1 MDINTNTKEFK
12 VGDYLEGVYLLDSFT
27 VRPIASGRSTIMLAN
42 LRDKTGTI
50 GCKIW
55 NYDGSLTTEDVG
67 KAVYAAGPVGE
78 YNGALQVTLDELRL
92 ATPEEEQA
100 TIDRLVPTAPDAEN
114 GLWSII
120 MAAMNDMQDPDYRKI
135 CQVMMEEKKGL
146 FRTIPAGKSV
156 HHAFVRGLLM
166 HTANMVKIATCLKG
180 IYGDFIDQDLLMAGT
195 ILHDIGKLKE
205 FDLSPLGLVTAYSTD
220 GQLLGHLVLG
230 AQAVADTAREL
241 GMPGEKSR
249 LLQHLLLSHHG
260 EPEFGAAVRPICAEA
275 QLLSYIDLIDS
286 RMESYREQ
294 LDKMKVGEVTN
305 ILPTFGG
312 RVYKHF

>member
-12 VGDYLEGVYLLDSFT
+12 VGDRLEGVYLLDSFT
-27 VRPIASGRSTIMLAN
+27 VRPFSSGRGSIMLAN

-55 NYDGSLTTEDVG
+55 NYDGPLTPEDVG

-78 YNGALQVTLDELRL
+78 YNSALQATLDELRL
-92 ATPEEEQA
+92 ATPKEEQG
-100 TIDRLVPTAPDAEN
+100 TIDRLVPTAPDT
-114 GLWSII
+114 GDKLWGII
-120 MAAMNDMQDPDYRKI
+120 VAAMNGMKDHDYKGI
-135 CQVMMEEKKGL
+135 CQHMMEKDKSL

-166 HTANMVKIATCLKG
+166 HTANMVKIANCLKG
-180 IYGDFIDQDLLMAGT
+180 IYGDFINQDLLMAGV

-205 FDLSPLGLVTAYSTD
+205 FDLSPLGLVTTYSTD
-220 GQLLGHLVLG
+220 GQLLGHLILG
-230 AQAVADTAREL
+230 TQAVADAAREL
-241 GMPGEKSR
+241 GMPEEKSR

-305 ILPTFGG
+305 ILPTFGS
-312 RVYKHF
+312 RIYKHF